1 MEAPPTAVK
10 ASGLIH
16 RAVDKSYEDFRA
28 ILLQM
33 PTMREEDRRDPL
45 LTHLYEARKRF
56 AQLLAV
62 LKWSVQSPL
71 LQQCESLLQQAET
84 FRNQGNETNDRLFFM
99 HADLNRAKERRYDLS
114 TAVDVLFGGSYLRF
128 PTLAKHS
135 MMAPE
140 LPPVD
145 PEVAARE
152 VEDLIRFRLIE
163 AEIPKQ
169 FTNIH
174 LEGGFVTCEAEGEFE
189 IVLTI
194 QGKETD
200 SLWRVISVNTALTDA
215 KGFAMHAKSAST
227 NALRIIKTN
236 APTPAHY
243 HHLKNLVQR
252 AMNKSKTPFVDAFKV
267 MREFCS
273 ALALQILL
281 AQGKLLMEG
290 RWKNRIMVKYH
301 RDHNVLDLCYWP
313 KACVK
318 KEADVLTDQQRL
330 LSQVKESM
338 TASLNESSPASL
350 PSYPESSV
358 CVRLGFDDNNRSL
371 LSVTLNP
378 SLQPNLPGKAEL
390 LKSLAVPSN
399 MFLLSAEHLL
409 IAAMRAHVSAALFS
423 VGRLLVV
430 DSPDESNATQL
441 VSGENVTL
449 IGSSSSLRIA
459 RSDIGGLQQFL
470 ELTFDVREG
479 QFIANCVAAA
489 KNAVL
494 HSTIKQL
501 ERILNTQ
508 CKIELSGGQVTVP
521 NDFALVSGDGK
532 SEKANEMI
540 HTSVRKALCE
550 IVAHEI
556 AQIGASLK
564 GIEVLRNVSLNWERY
579 IMFRQQHGGH
589 TEDLSISETAL
600 YFQLTTSKEST
611 CYLVIEIDKYG
622 EVDGINANLHE
633 PAEVDEYLRLPCF
646 SLLQTSAGI
655 GGQAAGVQFIQRFA
669 AFKKDDLHPSLHRR
683 NEITVVGSGKK
694 RPHETT
700 QNLERPK
707 KKINGMYHSDETGDE
722 VSLQELKERAQN
734 NRSSVPHIASVLLH
748 VINMCSERIQLQHF
762 VNFARRRKSR
772 IRYSGE
778 ARTGNGEGSGGQI
791 VTLSFPEKVNADPLK
806 ILAIQGHLKHG
817 GGFELSL
824 QLARSPFTF
833 IQPKE
838 PRQHLL
844 SERPHYVNAQGQL
857 MFKYSTSSAIGD
869 LLNENPLEVFMVDLI
884 CVVKPLCE
892 LAVKLERLLARVGRY
907 TNDIKED
914 GHFYVESAD
923 PFAIV
928 LACRAQNPRQ
938 CIAAGSSPD
947 GHVTYRAT
955 IQFKQKM
962 GFVVNYSH
970 KAEHPLM
977 HFIQSALN
985 GHNDPAQLMEAL
997 ERTCIPMGILSSV
1010 VESQL
1015 LCAKYYRHEPRPSAK
1030 EGASS
1035 ASSSMKMFG
1044 MSGKKGGKGMKLG
1057 YKFKLPGE
1065 DKGYYAEKSYGGDD
1079 KSFVPAELVLI
1090 PRSQTHV
1097 RLSYGDRCAV
1107 DIYFLEV
1114 RSVRTCFL
1122 EMAGSCT
1129 DHCLCGLLPLE
1140 TNGQV
1145 AELVWRCARA
1155 QLPGGR
1161 CGGGLPQF
1169 WRETAQ
1175 YAVGNGLRVREQ
1187 SRVRCTALP
1196 CLLPRH

>member
-1 MEAPPTAVK
+1 MGDFPPPQQTNVK
-10 ASGLIH
+10 ASELVH
-16 RAVDKSYEDFRA
+16 RAVDKSYEDFRS
-28 ILLQM
+28 LLMQL
-33 PTMREEDRRDPL
+33 PSMREDERREPL
-45 LTHLYEARKRF
+45 LKHLQDSRKRF

-71 LQQCESLLQQAET
+71 LQQCDNLLTQAEG
-84 FRNQGNETNDRLFFM
+84 FRNQVNETNDRLFFM

-128 PTLAKHS
+128 PTIAKNA
-135 MMAPE
+135 MFPRE

-145 PEVAARE
+145 AEQAAKEV
-152 VEDLIRFRLIE
+152 DDIIRFRLIE
-163 AEIPKQ
+163 AEIPEQ

-194 QGKETD
+194 QGKEND
-200 SLWRVISVNTALTDA
+200 SLWRVISVNTALTDPKA
-215 KGFAMHAKSAST
+215 FEAHSKSAST
-227 NALRIIKTN
+227 SALRIIKTN
-236 APTPAHY
+236 APNPAHY
-243 HHLKNLVQR
+243 NHLKNLVQR
-252 AMNKSKTPFVDAFKV
+252 AMNKSETPFVDAFKV

-273 ALALQILL
+273 SLALQILFS
-281 AQGKLLMEG
+281 QGKLLMEG
-290 RWKNRIMVKYH
+290 RWKNRVMVKYH
-301 RDHNVLDLCYWP
+301 RDHNVLDICYWP

-318 KEADVLTDQQRL
+318 KEADTSTDQQRL
-330 LSQVKESM
+330 FLQLKESM
-338 TASLNESSPASL
+338 APSQKESSSL
-350 PSYPESSV
+350 PSYPESSL
-358 CVRLGFDDNNRSL
+358 CVRLGFDNDKKKL
-371 LSVTLNP
+371 LSVSLSP
-378 SLQPNLPGKAEL
+378 SLPPNLPGKSDL
-390 LKSLAVPSN
+390 LKALAIPSN
-399 MFLLSAEHLL
+399 MFLLSAENLL
-409 IAAMRAHVSAALFS
+409 VAAMRAHVSAALFC

-430 DSPDESNATQL
+430 DPPDEHGSTQL
-441 VSGENVTL
+441 VSGESVKL
-449 IGSSSSLRIA
+449 VCSDSSLRIS
-459 RSDIGGLQQFL
+459 RSDIGGLQEFL
-470 ELTFDVREG
+470 ELTFDIREG
-479 QFIANCVAAA
+479 QFMSNCVAAA
-489 KNAVL
+489 KNPMV
-494 HSTIKQL
+494 SGTIKQL

-508 CKIELSGGQVTVP
+508 CKIEVGSADKSVP

-556 AQIGASLK
+556 AQVGVSLK

-579 IMFRQQHGGH
+579 ILFRKQHGGQ
-589 TEDLSISETAL
+589 TEDLTISETAL

-611 CYLVIEIDKYG
+611 CYLVIEIDKYA
-622 EVDGINANLHE
+622 EVDGINAAIHE
-633 PAEVDEYLRLPCF
+633 VTEVEEYIRLPCF
-646 SLLQTSAGI
+646 SLLQTSAGV
-655 GGQAAGVQFIQRFA
+655 GGQAAGVQFIQRFS

-683 NEITVVGSGKK
+683 NEMSVGGVLAGNSKK
-694 RPHETT
+694 RPHGKA
-700 QNLERPK
+700 LSSERPL
-707 KKINGMYHSDETGDE
+707 KKIPGAHSRDVAEE
-722 VSLQELKERAQN
+722 KLPIQEYEASGSQQLPF
-734 NRSSVPHIASVLLH
+734 VPHIASVLLH

-778 ARTGNGEGSGGQI
+778 AGTGSGEGTGGQV
-791 VTLSFPEKVNADPLK
+791 VTLTFPEKVNADPLK
-806 ILAIQGHLKHG
+806 ILTIQGHLKHG

-824 QLARSPFTF
+824 LLARPPFKF
-833 IQPKE
+833 VYPKN
-838 PRQHLL
+838 PKHHLL
-844 SERPHYVNAQGQL
+844 SERPHYVNSSGHL
-857 MFKYSTSSAIGD
+857 IFKYPSSVVMSD
-869 LLNENPLEVFMVDLI
+869 LLNENPLELFMVELI

-892 LAVKLERLLARVGRY
+892 LAVKLEKILVAAGRY
-907 TNDIKED
+907 TNEVKDD

-938 CIAAGSSPD
+938 CVAAGSTPD
-947 GHVTYRAT
+947 GLVTYRVT

-985 GHNDPAQLMEAL
+985 GHSDPAQLMEAL
-997 ERTCIPMGILSSV
+997 ERTCIPMGILASV

-1015 LCAKYYRHEPRPSAK
+1015 LCAKYYRQDPVPVK
-1030 EGASS
+1030 ESVGSQS
-1035 ASSSMKMFG
+1035 NGMKMFG

-1114 RSVRTCFL
+1114 SRSANVCVV
-1122 EMAGSCT
+1122 C
-1129 DHCLCGLLPLE
+1129 
-1140 TNGQV
+1140 
-1145 AELVWRCARA
+1145 
-1155 QLPGGR
+1155 
-1161 CGGGLPQF
+1161 
-1169 WRETAQ
+1169 
-1175 YAVGNGLRVREQ
+1175 
-1187 SRVRCTALP
+1187 
-1196 CLLPRH
+1196 

>member
-1 MEAPPTAVK
+1 MGDFPPPPQTSVK
-10 ASGLIH
+10 ASELVH
-16 RAVDKSYEDFRA
+16 RAVDRSYEDVRA
-28 ILLQM
+28 LLLQL
-33 PTMREEDRRDPL
+33 PTMRADERREPL
-45 LTHLYEARKRF
+45 LKHLQDARARF

-62 LKWSVQSPL
+62 LKWSVQAPL
-71 LQQCESLLQQAET
+71 LQQCDELLLHADGY
-84 FRNQGNETNDRLFFM
+84 RNQVNETNDRLFFM

-128 PTLAKHS
+128 PTIAKHA
-135 MMAPE
+135 MYPRE

-145 PEVAARE
+145 VAQAAKEV
-152 VEDLIRFRLIE
+152 DDIIRFRLIE
-163 AEIPKQ
+163 AEIPEQ

-194 QGKETD
+194 QGKESD
-200 SLWRVISVNTALTDA
+200 ALWRVISVNTALTDPKA
-215 KGFAMHAKSAST
+215 FEAHAKSAST
-227 NALRIIKTN
+227 SALRIIKTN
-236 APTPAHY
+236 APNAAHY
-243 HHLKNLVQR
+243 NHLKNLVQR
-252 AMNKSKTPFVDAFKV
+252 AMNKADAPFVDAFKV

-273 ALALQILL
+273 SLALQILL
-281 AQGKLLMEG
+281 SQGKLLMDG
-290 RWKNRIMVKYH
+290 RWKNRVMVKHH
-301 RDHNVLDLCYWP
+301 REQNVLDICYWP

-318 KEADVLTDQQRL
+318 KEPDTTTDQQRL
-330 LSQVKESM
+330 FLQLKESM
-338 TASLNESSPASL
+338 AA
-350 PSYPESSV
+350 PSEKEQQPMPPFPESSL
-358 CVRLGFDDNNRSL
+358 CVRLAFDPEKKKLLAVSL
-371 LSVTLNP
+371 SP
-378 SLQPNLPGKAEL
+378 SLPPNLPGKAKL
-390 LKSLAVPSN
+390 LKSLTIPSN
-399 MFLLSAEHLL
+399 MFLLSTENLL
-409 IAAMRAHVSAALFS
+409 IAAMRAHVAASLFC

-430 DSPDESNATQL
+430 DPPDESGLTQL
-441 VSGENVTL
+441 VSGESAKLVCTE
-449 IGSSSSLRIA
+449 SSLRVS
-459 RSDIGGLQQFL
+459 RSDIGGLQEFL
-470 ELTFDVREG
+470 ELTFDMREG
-479 QFIANCVAAA
+479 QFVANCVAAA
-489 KNAVL
+489 KNPMV
-494 HSTIKQL
+494 SGTIKQL

-508 CKIELSGGQVTVP
+508 CKIEVGNADKSVP
-521 NDFALVSGDGK
+521 NDFTLVSGDGK

-556 AQIGASLK
+556 AQIGVSLK

-579 IMFRQQHGGH
+579 ILFRKQHGGQ
-589 TEDLSISETAL
+589 TEDLSISESAL

-611 CYLVIEIDKYG
+611 CYLVIEIDKYA
-622 EVDGINANLHE
+622 EVDGLNAAIQE
-633 PAEVDEYLRLPCF
+633 VTEVDEYIRLPCF

-655 GGQAAGVQFIQRFA
+655 GGQAAGVQFIQRFS

-683 NEITVVGSGKK
+683 NEMHVGLAGNSKK
-694 RPHETT
+694 RFHDE
-700 QNLERPK
+700 LESSDK
-707 KKINGMYHSDETGDE
+707 HAKHMNGVAHARDQLASRDGENGSDE
-722 VSLQELKERAQN
+722 SAQ
-734 NRSSVPHIASVLLH
+734 SAVPHIASVLLH

-778 ARTGNGEGSGGQI
+778 AGTGGGDGTGGQV

-806 ILAIQGHLKHG
+806 IITIQGHLKHG

-824 QLARSPFTF
+824 QLARPPFKF
-833 IQPKE
+833 VYPKD
-838 PRQHLL
+838 PKHYLL
-844 SERPHYVNAQGQL
+844 SERPHYVNSSGHII
-857 MFKYSTSSAIGD
+857 FKYPSSVVMSD
-869 LLNENPLEVFMVDLI
+869 LLNENPLELFMVELI

-892 LAVKLERLLARVGRY
+892 LAVKLEKILAAAGRY
-907 TNDIKED
+907 TNEIVND

-928 LACRAQNPRQ
+928 LACQAPNPRQ
-938 CIAAGSSPD
+938 CIAAGSTPD
-947 GHVTYRAT
+947 GLVTYRVT

-985 GHNDPAQLMEAL
+985 GHSDPAQLMEAL
-997 ERTCIPMGILSSV
+997 ERTCIPMGILASV

-1015 LCAKYYRHEPRPSAK
+1015 LCAKYYRHDPTPTK
-1030 EGASS
+1030 ESPGSQANGV
-1035 ASSSMKMFG
+1035 KMFG

-1114 RSVRTCFL
+1114 RWRRRRRCCGACAECICVLTGVCWCV
-1122 EMAGSCT
+1122 AG
-1129 DHCLCGLLPLE
+1129 
-1140 TNGQV
+1140 V
-1145 AELVWRCARA
+1145 FRI
-1155 QLPGGR
+1155 GR
-1161 CGGGLPQF
+1161 
-1169 WRETAQ
+1169 
-1175 YAVGNGLRVREQ
+1175 
-1187 SRVRCTALP
+1187 
-1196 CLLPRH
+1196 